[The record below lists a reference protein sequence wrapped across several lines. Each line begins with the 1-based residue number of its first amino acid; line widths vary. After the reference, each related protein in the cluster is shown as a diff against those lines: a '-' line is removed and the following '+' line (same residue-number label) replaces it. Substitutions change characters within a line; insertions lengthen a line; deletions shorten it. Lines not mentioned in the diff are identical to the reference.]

1 MQGNRQSGNVKKT
14 QFVCN
19 RELKVGD
26 CTLFSRIVWRVT
38 GKQSIPRRHPLLL
51 ALLRGGSSVKESD
64 IQRQIMDYLA
74 AKGIL
79 AFIG

>member
-1 MQGNRQSGNVKKT
+1 MKRT

-38 GKQSIPRRHPLLL
+38 GKQSIPD
-51 ALLRGGSSVKESD
+51 D
-64 IQRQIMDYLA
+64 IHCWLYFAEEAR
-74 AKGIL
+74 
-79 AFIG
+79 